1 MGHEW
6 DFSFLWEQRFF
17 ILRGLEGTLRLAV
30 TCVAAGMILGLVFAT
45 ARLSRFAAL
54 RAIGTAYVE
63 FFRNIPVLVQIF
75 WCFFALPIL
84 TGMQPN
90 AYVASAVAVSLYAGA
105 YLTEIFRSGIQSIE
119 TGQWEA
125 ARAIGFGY
133 AGIMRNVVLP
143 QAVRNVVPPLTSQVM
158 EIVKTTTV
166 ASTIAYGE
174 TLYSAKVLSDQE
186 FRPIETYTAVGIFFI
201 ALLAMLSAL
210 SILLERRLARHG

>member
-1 MGHEW
+1 MNHEW
-6 DFSFLWEQRFF
+6 DFAFLWDQRFF
-17 ILRGLEGTLRLAV
+17 ILEGLLGTLRLAI
-30 TCVAAGMILGLVFAT
+30 TCLTAGMILGLLFAA
-45 ARLSRFAAL
+45 ARLSKSRLLRF
-54 RAIGTAYVE
+54 IGTSYVE

-90 AYVASAVAVSLYAGA
+90 AYVASSVAVSLYAGA

-119 TGQWEA
+119 KGQWEA

-133 AGIMRNVVLP
+133 GGIMRNVVLP
-143 QAVRNVVPPLTSQVM
+143 QAVRNVVPPLTSQMM

-186 FRPIETYTAVGIFFI
+186 FRPIETYTAVGVFFI
-201 ALLAMLSAL
+201 ALLALLSVL
-210 SILLERRLARHG
+210 SIMLERRLARHA